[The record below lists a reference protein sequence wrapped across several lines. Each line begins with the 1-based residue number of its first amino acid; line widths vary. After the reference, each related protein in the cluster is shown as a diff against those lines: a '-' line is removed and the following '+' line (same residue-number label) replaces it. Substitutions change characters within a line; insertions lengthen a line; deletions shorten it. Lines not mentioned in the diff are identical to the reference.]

1 MRNLGFHSE
10 CNCMSDTL
18 IEDGM
23 NVDRLNRKQNGTEAN
38 IRVSAKS

>member
-1 MRNLGFHSE
+1 
-10 CNCMSDTL
+10 MSDTL